1 LLIQQSRNTGAGENV
16 MFMLRKNSG
25 FTLAELMVV
34 LGIIAIIS
42 AFAIPGGSASRN
54 VMSAI
59 EGARMR
65 AVRDR
70 VSVGIVFTD
79 ATTYSVWID
88 NGAGAGTADD
98 AVCHADE
105 RIIRNGVMPAGITIT
120 AATFGGPNSFRFDSQ
135 GFPISTGGNPTGGT
149 VTVTNTRDVRLIN
162 LSLAGNGS
170 ISKP

>member
-1 LLIQQSRNTGAGENV
+1 

-42 AFAIPGGSASRN
+42 AFAIPGLISWIPKQKLGSASRN

>member
-1 LLIQQSRNTGAGENV
+1 
-16 MFMLRKNSG
+16 MLRKNSG

-42 AFAIPGGSASRN
+42 AFAIPGLISWIPKQKLGSASRD
-54 VMSAI
+54 VLSTI

-70 VSVGIVFTD
+70 VSVGIEFTD
-79 ATTYSVWID
+79 ATTYRVWID

-98 AVCHADE
+98 AVWHTDE

-120 AATFGGPNSFRFDSQ
+120 AATFGGSASFRFNSQ
-135 GFPISTGGNPTGGT
+135 GYPIGTGNNPTGGT
-149 VTVTNTRDVRLIN
+149 VTVTNTKDTRLIN